1 MKKYSRPWNAWSRS
15 RPKDDSV
22 AMSWVE
28 KARLSAAAQAIRELK
43 DKTTVGLGSGTT
55 VLKALELATEKI
67 RKENLRVTFVPT
79 SYQME
84 IAARRL
90 GLRTSHLEEDT
101 ELDMALDGADQVQ
114 WRTLD
119 MVKGGG
125 AALLR
130 EKIVDS
136 TAKRLVVVV
145 DEKKLA
151 KTLGGD
157 QPIPVEIVPFG
168 YHSTFGKIR
177 RLSEKAVL
185 REGAGKVGPIVTDN
199 GNLVVDAYFRNLR
212 RPEIVHEKLK
222 KIPGVVETGLFLEM
236 CDVAY
241 VGRKDGRVDIL
252 RRG

>member
-1 MKKYSRPWNAWSRS
+1 
-15 RPKDDSV
+15 
-22 AMSWVE
+22 MSWTD
-28 KARLSAAAQAIRELK
+28 KARISAAAQAVREIR
-43 DKTTVGLGSGTT
+43 DNTTIGLGSGNTI
-55 VLKALELATEKI
+55 LRALELAAERIK
-67 RKENLRVTFVPT
+67 KENLKITFIPT
-79 SYQME
+79 SYQTE
-84 IAARRL
+84 IAAKKL
-90 GLRTSHLEEDT
+90 GLKTSDLQEDT
-101 ELDMALDGADQVQ
+101 EPDLALDGADQIQ

-119 MVKGGG
+119 LVKGGG

-136 TAKRLVVVV
+136 TARRLIIVV

-151 KTLGGD
+151 KTLGGP

-168 YHSTFGKIR
+168 YASTVEKIR
-177 RLSEKAVL
+177 KISEKTVL
-185 REGAGKVGPIVTDN
+185 REAAGKVGPVITDN
-199 GNLVVDAYFRNLR
+199 GNLITDVYFRSLR

-222 KIPGVVETGLFLEM
+222 KIPGVVETGLFLGM

>member
-1 MKKYSRPWNAWSRS
+1 
-15 RPKDDSV
+15 
-22 AMSWVE
+22 MSWVE

-43 DKTTVGLGSGTT
+43 DGATIGLGSGNT
-55 VLKALELATEKI
+55 VLKALELAAERVK
-67 RKENLRVTFVPT
+67 KENLKISFVPT

-84 IAARRL
+84 IAARKL
-90 GLRTSHLEEDT
+90 GLKTTSLDEDA
-101 ELDMALDGADQVQ
+101 ELDLALDGADQIQ

-119 MVKGGG
+119 LVKGGG

-136 TAKRLVVVV
+136 TAKRLVIIV
-145 DEKKLA
+145 DEKKLV
-151 KTLGGD
+151 KTLAGA

-168 YHSTFGKIR
+168 YASTLEKIR
-177 RLSEKAVL
+177 RISEKAAL
-185 REGAGKVGPIVTDN
+185 RESTGKVGPIVSDN
-199 GNLVVDAYFRNLR
+199 GNLIVDVYFRSLR

-222 KIPGVVETGLFLEM
+222 KIPGLIETGFFLGM

-241 VGRKDGRVDIL
+241 VGRKDGHVDIL

>member
-1 MKKYSRPWNAWSRS
+1 
-15 RPKDDSV
+15 V
-22 AMSWVE
+22 SWVE
-28 KARLSAAAQAIRELK
+28 KARLSAAAQSLHEIR
-43 DKTTVGLGSGTT
+43 DGTTIGLGSGST
-55 VLKALELATEKI
+55 VLKALELATERI
-67 RKENLRVTFVPT
+67 RKERLQVTFVPT

-84 IAARRL
+84 LAARRL
-90 GLRTSHLEEDT
+90 GLKTTHLEEDT
-101 ELDMALDGADQVQ
+101 ELDMAIDGADQIQ

-136 TAKRLVVVV
+136 STKKLVIVV

-185 REGAGKVGPIVTDN
+185 REGNGKVGPIITDN
-199 GNLVVDAYFRNLR
+199 GNLIVDAYFRNLR
-212 RPEIVHEKLK
+212 RPEIIEEKLR
-222 KIPGVVETGLFLEM
+222 KIPGVVETGLFLQM

-252 RRG
+252 RGS